1 MKGLKMQLKAEKV
14 TEDEERAERGEALS
28 CAQKEH

>member
-1 MKGLKMQLKAEKV
+1 MNDLKMQLKAENV
-14 TEDEERAERGEALS
+14 TGDEERAERGEALS